1 MQALE
6 PRRRSRWVATLDTAF
21 FVLAGVASVW
31 LAYQTLRE
39 GIQPGWPMLLAP
51 LFEALLWPLASW
63 LLLVPQRR
71 APDPDENRPL

>member
-39 GIQPGWPMLLAP
+39 GIQPGWPMLLAAP
-51 LFEALLWPLASW
+51 PLAR
-63 LLLVPQRR
+63 LVISS
-71 APDPDENRPL
+71 RPALSVVTPV